1 MRSDD
6 GCPGASASSRRA
18 VLAAT
23 GGLTAGAIGTAGC
36 LGSAD
41 GVRVLAAGSLVTP
54 LEDGIGPAFESE
66 TGSRYEGEYYGTNAL
81 LRLVEDGTKQPD
93 VVIGADVALLRER
106 LYPDHA
112 DWDAAFAANEVVIAY
127 APETDLGSR
136 LAAGEPWYEVLG
148 SVPAA
153 RTDPALDPLGY
164 RTVQLFQLA
173 ESHYG
178 VDGLAAALREHVR
191 VAAREAHLLAG
202 VERGRYEA
210 AVCYENMAAGR
221 DLPSVDLPAAL
232 DFSDP
237 ARADRYARASYDPA
251 DGPPIPGRPV
261 AYAATVPTAADHSA
275 AGRRFVTFLCE
286 RPDLLREWG
295 LSVPSRLPAGHGAV
309 PDGMLP

>member
-1 MRSDD
+1 MTI
-6 GCPGASASSRRA
+6 PAVTRRA
-18 VLAAT
+18 AL
-23 GGLTAGAIGTAGC
+23 AGALS
-36 LGSAD
+36 LGSAVAGCVGSGRPTVD
-41 GVRVLAAGSLVTP
+41 VLAAGSLVRP
-54 LEDGIGPAFESE
+54 FEDAVSPAFESA
-66 TGSRYEGEYYGTNAL
+66 TGHTVSGEYHGSAAL
-81 LRLVEDGTKQPD
+81 LRLVAAGHRTPD
-93 VVIGADVALLRER
+93 VVVSADARLLRDR
-106 LYPDHA
+106 IRPA
-112 DWDAAFAANEVVIAY
+112 WDVTFASNALCVAY
-127 APETDLGSR
+127 APGSEAGRR

-178 VDGLAAALREHVR
+178 VDGLAATLRDHVR

-210 AVCYENMAAGR
+210 AVCYENMVAGR
-221 DLPSVDLPAAL
+221 DLPSVDLTAAL

-286 RPDLLREWG
+286 RADLLREWG